1 MIGQSA
7 IREIMSRLLN
17 ATAVISLMT
26 VAGVAVS
33 QEPAHADGSPDESAA
48 DADDRPNILLIVTDD
63 MGYTDI
69 GSFGGEIPTPNLDAL
84 AMTGVR
90 LANFHAAPVCA
101 PARAMLLSGMDNH
114 EAGIGSMN
122 IKRDYDDGR
131 EPSQDEPGYAQPGYE
146 GYLSY
151 RVAAL
156 PEVLRD
162 AGYHTYMAG
171 KWDLGRALV
180 EEHNPAGRG
189 FDSSFAH
196 TTGTALHLRPA
207 DGGAHGGIDRADPL
221 VFRENWE
228 VVEELPPDYYST
240 GFFTDRIIEYV
251 DANRGTGRPFF
262 AYLALSAPH
271 WPMQAPED
279 WRDRYAGQY
288 SEGYDVIRDRRA
300 GRAHELGVLPAAPD
314 MAGFQRQSAPWSS
327 LGAEER
333 AEQERRMEI
342 FAAMM
347 GNMDF
352 HIGRLLGYLRATDQL
367 EETFILF
374 MSDNGAA
381 GSFNEARAEGY
392 DNSLENIGDR
402 DSFTDIGRGWAEAAM
417 APFRDVKSA
426 MAEGGVRVAAFANH
440 GSLAGPGSISHAY
453 LTMQDVMPTLL
464 ELAGAEH
471 PGDVYMHRPVLPMRG
486 TSFLG
491 HLRGGDGPV
500 HDPEE
505 AIGWELSGQRALVRG
520 DWKLLWMP
528 DEVGQASWELFDM
541 QTDPYERNDLAAARP
556 ELLNEL
562 VDAWYDYAN
571 EVGVVVVE

>member
-1 MIGQSA
+1 
-7 IREIMSRLLN
+7 
-17 ATAVISLMT
+17 
-26 VAGVAVS
+26 
-33 QEPAHADGSPDESAA
+33 
-48 DADDRPNILLIVTDD
+48 
-63 MGYTDI
+63 
-69 GSFGGEIPTPNLDAL
+69 
-84 AMTGVR
+84 
-90 LANFHAAPVCA
+90 
-101 PARAMLLSGMDNH
+101 
-114 EAGIGSMN
+114 
-122 IKRDYDDGR
+122 
-131 EPSQDEPGYAQPGYE
+131 
-146 GYLSY
+146 
-151 RVAAL
+151 
-156 PEVLRD
+156 
-162 AGYHTYMAG
+162 
-171 KWDLGRALV
+171 
-180 EEHNPAGRG
+180 
-189 FDSSFAH
+189 
-196 TTGTALHLRPA
+196 
-207 DGGAHGGIDRADPL
+207 
-221 VFRENWE
+221 
-228 VVEELPPDYYST
+228 
-240 GFFTDRIIEYV
+240 
-251 DANRGTGRPFF
+251 
-262 AYLALSAPH
+262 
-271 WPMQAPED
+271 
-279 WRDRYAGQY
+279 
-288 SEGYDVIRDRRA
+288 
-300 GRAHELGVLPAAPD
+300 
-314 MAGFQRQSAPWSS
+314 
-327 LGAEER
+327 
-333 AEQERRMEI
+333 MEI

-491 HLRGGDGPV
+491 HLLGGDGHV

-505 AIGWELSGQRALVRG
+505 VIGWELSGQRALVRG

-528 DEVGQASWELFDM
+528 DEDGQASWELFDM

-556 ELLNEL
+556 ELLGEL
-562 VDAWYDYAN
+562 VDAWYDYAA